1 MKSLRLLALITV
13 LCLSLNCD
21 LFDDRRVK
29 SDILPVNSSTQ
40 SVCGMEESY
49 EEKSFLSVKNK
60 IIFALLP
67 IVVIVCIFVC
77 VLTAQQQTAS
87 AEMVLTTCH
96 HLSEEAQVVTD
107 NAEHLSDA
115 GKEPDTIS
123 HELKEQMEQFTV

>member
-1 MKSLRLLALITV
+1 MIYY
-13 LCLSLNCD
+13 
-21 LFDDRRVK
+21 DDRRAK
-29 SDILPVNSSTQ
+29 SDILPVNSSTK

-77 VLTAQQQTAS
+77 VLPAQQQTAS
-87 AEMVLTTCH
+87 AEIVLTTCH
-96 HLSEEAQVVTD
+96 HLSEEAQVVAD

-115 GKEPDTIS
+115 GKELDTIS
-123 HELKEQMEQFTV
+123 HELKEQMEQFIV